1 MVTGMNSPTR
11 NAIVHEV
18 ETAVS
23 NTKQDLLNSMA
34 VLIDCR
40 LDTFQSNIQQS
51 DFQISKIEESVTDN
65 FRFQR
70 NGNENQYKHS
80 VNVMSKLKEA
90 RSILDNPDMNS
101 QKVVAAK
108 EKISEGI
115 GIVQERQKMIK
126 LADTSDLGRKVVQE
140 YERNPIAY
148 DPEDEKRT
156 NRALSKA
163 ERKSKPEKAN
173 RRLRTTPYNKERSAA
188 EDNAGKYKPGGV
200 IPTEREATVAM
211 AVQIQNYQR

>member
-1 MVTGMNSPTR
+1 MDTGMNSPMQ

-51 DFQISKIEESVTDN
+51 DFQISKIEESVTYN
-65 FRFQR
+65 FLFQR
-70 NGNENQYKHS
+70 NGNENQYTDS
-80 VNVMSKLKEA
+80 VKVMSKLKEA
-90 RSILDNPDMNS
+90 RSILENPNMNS

-126 LADTSDLGRKVVQE
+126 LADTSDLGWKFVQE
-140 YERNPIAY
+140 
-148 DPEDEKRT
+148 
-156 NRALSKA
+156 
-163 ERKSKPEKAN
+163 
-173 RRLRTTPYNKERSAA
+173 
-188 EDNAGKYKPGGV
+188 
-200 IPTEREATVAM
+200 
-211 AVQIQNYQR
+211 